1 MNIVERVKRICL
13 TPNTEWPVIAA
24 ESTSAG
30 ALISGYVLPL
40 AGISAIAGFIG
51 GSLVG
56 HTLPFIGTYRVPI
69 VAGLAA
75 AVVGVVMTVA
85 GVFVMSLI
93 INALAPTFGAQKNS
107 DQALKVAVYSFTP
120 AWVAGVFMILPA
132 LGMLAALGGLYGLY
146 LLYLGLPRLM
156 KCPDDKAVGYTV
168 VTVICAIVVSAVIA
182 MTGGMIG
189 GAGMMG
195 AGAMSGL
202 TGANSPTTADVVV
215 DPNSPLGALQ
225 GLGQGLEES
234 ARKMEA
240 AEKSGDQSAQVAAA
254 MEGLGALLGGGRRVE
269 PVDIE
274 ELKGFVPE
282 TFAGLP
288 RTRSSAEKTGIVGVM
303 VSKAEASYG
312 DGAQKNVTLEVTDS
326 GGASGL
332 AGLAS
337 WMNVQEE
344 RQSDDGF
351 ERTQKVGDRL
361 VREKSSKSG
370 NNEFAIVVGNRFI
383 VSTRGRGV
391 DLNELKAAA
400 SSLDLGRLESMRDA
414 GVQR

>member
-1 MNIVERVKRICL
+1 
-13 TPNTEWPVIAA
+13 
-24 ESTSAG
+24 
-30 ALISGYVLPL
+30 
-40 AGISAIAGFIG
+40 
-51 GSLVG
+51 
-56 HTLPFIGTYRVPI
+56 
-69 VAGLAA
+69 
-75 AVVGVVMTVA
+75 
-85 GVFVMSLI
+85 
-93 INALAPTFGAQKNS
+93 
-107 DQALKVAVYSFTP
+107 
-120 AWVAGVFMILPA
+120 
-132 LGMLAALGGLYGLY
+132 
-146 LLYLGLPRLM
+146 
-156 KCPDDKAVGYTV
+156 
-168 VTVICAIVVSAVIA
+168 
-182 MTGGMIG
+182 
-189 GAGMMG
+189 
-195 AGAMSGL
+195 
-202 TGANSPTTADVVV
+202 
-215 DPNSPLGALQ
+215 
-225 GLGQGLEES
+225 
-234 ARKMEA
+234 
-240 AEKSGDQSAQVAAA
+240 
-254 MEGLGALLGGGRRVE
+254 
-269 PVDIE
+269 
-274 ELKGFVPE
+274 
-282 TFAGLP
+282 
-288 RTRSSAEKTGIVGVM
+288 M